1 MAEEEIKER
10 RVSDKGM
17 GGRVTRIEARL
28 EEGAG
33 RMDKQET
40 LLAENTAATKE
51 VLEIVTM
58 AKGFFKAL
66 GHIGNAIKWVTGLAA
81 SVAALW
87 SIWPHG
93 APPK

>member
-1 MAEEEIKER
+1 MDEAIQER
-10 RVSDKGM
+10 RSSDKGL
-17 GGRVTRIEARL
+17 GGRVTRIEERL

-51 VLEIVTM
+51 VLEIVTL

-66 GHIGNAIKWVTGLAA
+66 GHIGSAIKWATGLAA